1 MALKLAPDRN
11 KFMDVISG
19 SGDIYADMERFCA
32 EFGPFLQDN
41 HKFLVNKDFKNF
53 KPLQFLQFHH
63 RL

>member
-1 MALKLAPDRN
+1 MALKLAPDRK

-41 HKFLVNKDFKNF
+41 HKFLVK
-53 KPLQFLQFHH
+53 Q
-63 RL
+63 RLSKL